1 MALRFVLSLALLLA
15 AAWDAPAADYTALD
29 RYIERS
35 DPSFKYSL
43 VSSVRVQ
50 GVSVYVLD
58 LTSQSWL
65 TANEVNQPDWRH
77 RLTIIRPESL
87 TTNTALLL
95 VNGGSNPPSFSPIPD
110 LSLLLAAIES
120 GAVVVDLAQVPNQPL
135 RFAGEARD
143 RSEDAIIAYTWSRFL
158 ETGDERWP
166 ARLPMTKSV
175 VRAMDAVTSFL
186 ASEQGGKLNVNQ
198 FIVTGGS
205 KRGWTTWSTA
215 AVDPRV
221 VAIAPLVIDLLNIPA
236 SFVHHF
242 RAYGFW
248 APAIRDY
255 EEAGLASWLGHPRF
269 SDLMAIEDPYEYRD
283 RMSLPKYLINSTGD
297 QFFLPDS
304 AQFYFHD
311 LPGEKYLRYVP
322 NTDHGLES
330 PETLLNLLA
339 WFQAVTSNTP
349 RPRFYWRS
357 NREHGWLYLRTI
369 DKPSKVLLWQATN
382 PNARDFRVETIGKA
396 WTSKPV
402 EGDAGQYSVSIPKP
416 DRGWTAFF
424 FELTYEGRGKYPLVF
439 TTEIIVTPDEYPFPA
454 PAASPARRPTA
465 RTAR

>member
-1 MALRFVLSLALLLA
+1 MGIRFAFAFLLSC
-15 AAWDAPAADYTALD
+15 AWGIGADYTALD
-29 RYIERS
+29 RYVEKA

-43 VSSVRVQ
+43 AGALRVQ
-50 GVSVYVLD
+50 GVAVYMLE
-58 LTSQSWL
+58 LTSQTWL
-65 TANEVNQPDWRH
+65 TPEEVDRPEWRH
-77 RLTIIRPESL
+77 RLTIIRPENL
-87 TTNTALLL
+87 NTHTALLL
-95 VNGGSNPPSFSPIPD
+95 INGGSNPPSFTAAPD
-110 LSLLLAAIES
+110 LALLLAAIEA
-120 GAVVVDLAQVPNQPL
+120 GAIVVDLQQVPNQPL
-135 RFAGEARD
+135 RFSGESRT
-143 RSEDAIIAYTWSRFL
+143 RSEDAIIAYSWKKYL
-158 ETGDERWP
+158 ETGDEKWP
-166 ARLPMTKSV
+166 LRLPMTKSV
-175 VRAMDAVTSFL
+175 VRAMDAVTAFL
-186 ASEQGGKLNVNQ
+186 ASEEGGKIAVNQ
-198 FIVTGGS
+198 FIITGGS

-221 VAIAPLVIDLLNIPA
+221 VAIAPMVIDLLNIPA
-236 SFVHHF
+236 SFTHHW

-255 EEAGLASWLGHPRF
+255 EEAGLAAWLNQPKF
-269 SDLMAIEDPYEYRD
+269 PELMAIEDPYEYRE

-304 AQFYFHD
+304 AQFYFQE

-382 PNARDFRVETIGKA
+382 PDARDFRVETIGKA
-396 WTSKPV
+396 WKSTPV

-416 DRGWTAFF
+416 PKGWTAFF

-454 PAASPARRPTA
+454 PGASLSRQPKA
-465 RTAR
+465 RTVR